1 MSRSFIKGAAACLLS
16 LIGFGAGAL
25 VQPAAATDKSAPSTA
40 PQTAT
45 GEAGV
50 NDPLESIN
58 RITSGFNAVVR
69 DVVLN
74 PLVDGYKAVAP
85 QPLQSA
91 ISNAVSNLSEPVT
104 VGSSLLQGDA
114 DNATVATKR
123 FIINST
129 VGLGGTSDPA
139 TDMGLKQSKKDIG
152 QAFGAGGVEPG
163 PHVVLPILG
172 PSNLRDATGDAITA
186 LVNPL
191 PLAAK
196 AASSGVSYSNN
207 KDEIKALTS
216 GAVDPYVVEREAYEQ
231 RRRYEVN
238 NGVLPLVDLPIVV
251 EDDKAGPKAR

>member
-1 MSRSFIKGAAACLLS
+1 MPRSLTISATASLIS
-16 LIGFGAGAL
+16 LIGFVVAAL
-25 VQPAAATDKSAPSTA
+25 PQPATADDKTVPPKAAQAMPA
-40 PQTAT
+40 EPGA
-45 GEAGV
+45 
-50 NDPLESIN
+50 NDPLEPIN

-69 DVVLN
+69 DAVLN
-74 PLVDGYKAVAP
+74 PLVDGYKAVTP
-85 QPLQSA
+85 EPVQSA
-91 ISNAVSNLSEPVT
+91 ISNAVSNISEPVT
-104 VGSSLLQGDA
+104 VGSSLLQGDT
-114 DNATVATKR
+114 DNAATATKR

-139 TDMGLKQSKKDIG
+139 TDMGLKQNKRDLG

-172 PSNLRDATGDAITA
+172 PSNLRDVTGDAITT

-216 GAVDPYVVEREAYEQ
+216 GALDPYVVERDAYEQ
-231 RRRYEVN
+231 HRRYEVN
-238 NGVLPLVDLPIVV
+238 NGVVPLVDLPIVV
-251 EDDKAGPKAR
+251 EDGSENRKAR